1 MSSLNFNHHF
11 PFEKTI
17 QLYGDRA
24 GGQGNFEF
32 AGFAQLKEAKIVLLK
47 GNTES
52 LKQPADWRR
61 FLRLINLAQ
70 RLQKPLLLWN
80 LPLVHIATIQ
90 HPTSLALGN
99 AIQNTKLQLLKL
111 PQPIITF
118 FDGNYEW
125 NELIRELGWA
135 DGSIIV
141 KPEDGSIIVKPEKE
155 KLSALS
161 KLKRQN
167 LKIVREQDDGPQQI
181 LDLLQEVSKIS
192 REELVV
198 TRLESFSLS
207 VENQR

>member
-1 MSSLNFNHHF
+1 MSSLNFNYHHP

-32 AGFAQLKEAKIVLLK
+32 AGFAELKEAKIVLLK

-52 LKQPADWRR
+52 LEQPADWRR

-70 RLQKPLLLWN
+70 RLEKPILLWN
-80 LPLVHIATIQ
+80 LPLVHTANIQ

-118 FDGNYEW
+118 LDSNYKW
-125 NELIRELGWA
+125 NDLIIELGWA
-135 DGSIIV
+135 DGYVIV
-141 KPEDGSIIVKPEKE
+141 KSAKE
-155 KLSALS
+155 ELTAML

-167 LKIVREQDDGPQQI
+167 LKIVCEQVEAPQQI
-181 LDLLQEVSKIS
+181 LDILRKVSKIS
-192 REELVV
+192 REELVAN
-198 TRLESFSLS
+198 RLESFSLS
-207 VENQR
+207 IENQR

>member
-32 AGFAQLKEAKIVLLK
+32 AGFAEMKEAKVVLLK

-70 RLQKPLLLWN
+70 RLEKPVLLWN
-80 LPLVHIATIQ
+80 LPLIHIATIQ

-99 AIQNTKLQLLKL
+99 VIQNTKLQLLKL
-111 PQPIITF
+111 QQPIITF
-118 FDGNYEW
+118 YDSNYEW
-125 NELIRELGWA
+125 NDLIAELGWV
-135 DGSIIV
+135 DGCV
-141 KPEDGSIIVKPEKE
+141 IVKPEKE
-155 KLSALS
+155 NLSALS

-167 LKIVREQDDGPQQI
+167 LKIVREQDDILQHI
-181 LDLLQEVSKIS
+181 LDVLQEVAKIS
-192 REELVV
+192 GEELLV

-207 VENQR
+207 IEN

>member
-1 MSSLNFNHHF
+1 MSSLNFNHYF

-61 FLRLINLAQ
+61 FLRLINLAK
-70 RLQKPLLLWN
+70 RLEKPVLLWN
-80 LPLVHIATIQ
+80 LPLIHIATIQ

-111 PQPIITF
+111 QQPIITF
-118 FDGNYEW
+118 FDSNYEW
-125 NELIRELGWA
+125 NDLIKELGWA
-135 DGSIIV
+135 DGCVIV
-141 KPEDGSIIVKPEKE
+141 KPKKE
-155 KLSALS
+155 NFSALS

-167 LKIVREQDDGPQQI
+167 LKIVREQDDGPQHI
-181 LDLLQEVSKIS
+181 LDLLQEVAKIS
-192 REELVV
+192 RKELVV